1 MSTLEE
7 KIKILRT
14 KSKEISVENDGLT
27 YHFKTQDEEINDV
40 VNVEEL
46 KEQLRLL
53 YSLDNIDYITS
64 LNKLMLTSDRVIYF
78 ANSDLSTN
86 TNKLTYLKYYYFLN
100 DCLNR
105 HLEAK
110 SYYDLMLD
118 LANINCIKLHKTLDK
133 IGISRQTYYF
143 LKSNPKIKYK
153 TKLTNRIKKGFLAIQ
168 KDILTLIKKHAPV
181 EDYQF
186 WSTKSDTILITSL
199 DSLTKEYPF
208 LNELNYI
215 KNK

>member
-118 LANINCIKLHKTLDK
+118 LANINCIKLLKTLDK

-181 EDYQF
+181 EDYQY

-199 DSLTKEYPF
+199 DSLIKKYPF
-208 LNELNYI
+208 LHELNYI